1 MKILHLLS
9 QQLTGAEVYASTLA
23 AVQVRR
29 GDVVYGVSDSFTLQF
44 SRRLMEAAEVK
55 ERLHRIATVLVET
68 FHAEVVILLPNEIG
82 KLTVLEHSGPESSL
96 GENEYAVA
104 TWVFHH
110 GQPAGRGTNTL
121 SSVQWRFLPLLT
133 DHTVFGIVG
142 LKLAQPSLSPEEHLL
157 LEAFVN
163 VAELA
168 LRGVVGGPVRAA

>member
-1 MKILHLLS
+1 M
-9 QQLTGAEVYASTLA
+9 
-23 AVQVRR
+23 
-29 GDVVYGVSDSFTLQF
+29 LQF
-44 SRRLMEAAEVK
+44 SRLLMEAAEVK
-55 ERLHRIATVLVET
+55 QRLHRIATVLAET
-68 FHAEVVILLPNEIG
+68 FHAEVVILLSNEMG

-133 DHTVFGIVG
+133 DHTVFGVVG

-157 LEAFVN
+157 LESFVN